1 MSIIM
6 LRGRPEE
13 RYKLAI
19 GLLTGAIIALPVNAL
34 NLLNWQY
41 PPELGYLL
49 IAIVLS
55 GIVFYKRTFVVGTS
69 ATIVLISLPQAIA
82 ALLPT
87 QLTSWHVSAGVLW
100 LLALFIL
107 GCLTLMREAQT
118 RTDAD
123 IDVYWLFRPQK

>member
-1 MSIIM
+1 M

-19 GLLTGAIIALPVNAL
+19 GLLAGTIIALPVNVL
-34 NLLNWQY
+34 NLLNWRY

-49 IAIVLS
+49 VAIILG

-69 ATIVLISLPQAIA
+69 AAILLISLPQAIV

-87 QLTSWHVSAGVLW
+87 PLTSWHISAGILW
-100 LLALFIL
+100 LVALFIL

-123 IDVYWLFRPQK
+123 IDLYWLFRPQK